1 VLPPRA
7 IVWDWDNTLIDAWA
21 GITAGLNAV
30 LAAHGMAPWTVA
42 ESRIRIRGSV
52 RDTFPAMFG
61 TRWQDAAAML
71 RESMAACHLDH
82 LEPMQGTAE
91 ALAAASR
98 WPMAIVSN
106 KEGGLLRREVAHLG
120 WSARFGAVVGAGDA
134 SADKPHAAPI
144 WHALAMIGVNP
155 GQDVWYVGDTGSD
168 MLAARAA
175 GCLAV
180 LVGDAVHDGGIARLE
195 EAGAAPHLHCRD
207 GLVLAA
213 RLRGFTPGE

>member
-1 VLPPRA
+1 
-7 IVWDWDNTLIDAWA
+7 
-21 GITAGLNAV
+21 
-30 LAAHGMAPWTVA
+30 
-42 ESRIRIRGSV
+42 
-52 RDTFPAMFG
+52 MFG
-61 TRWQDAAAML
+61 PDWQRAAAML

-82 LEPMQGTAE
+82 LNLLPGMEAVLNTA
-91 ALAAASR
+91 ST

-120 WSARFGAVVGAGDA
+120 WSGRFGAVVGAGDA

-155 GQDVWYVGDTGSD
+155 GRDVWYVGDTGSD
-168 MLAARAA
+168 MQAAHAA

-180 LVGDAVHDGGIARLE
+180 LVGDAAHDGGIARLE
-195 EAGAAPHLHCRD
+195 ETGAAPHLHCRD
-207 GLVLAA
+207 GLALAA